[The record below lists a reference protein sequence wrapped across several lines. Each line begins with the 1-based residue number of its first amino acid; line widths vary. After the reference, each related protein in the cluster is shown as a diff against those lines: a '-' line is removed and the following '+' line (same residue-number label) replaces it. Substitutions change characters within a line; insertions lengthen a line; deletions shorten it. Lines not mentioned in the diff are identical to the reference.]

1 MTHPVNHVRSETEAL
16 ATHNTRFQGCSS
28 TILGRIQRV
37 AEEVLAKLSLLM
49 GMDKDGLKMLHREMK
64 QAVRMN
70 YYPTCS
76 RPDLVHGRAVTN
88 EEEAR
93 MSVLTAV
100 LPYKVEIG
108 PVETMVNDDR
118 SRVHRNIKFIDYLS
132 QYLDRKMENKAH
144 TEILKL

>member
-1 MTHPVNHVRSETEAL
+1 
-16 ATHNTRFQGCSS
+16 
-28 TILGRIQRV
+28 
-37 AEEVLAKLSLLM
+37 
-49 GMDKDGLKMLHREMK
+49 
-64 QAVRMN
+64 
-70 YYPTCS
+70 
-76 RPDLVHGRAVTN
+76 
-88 EEEAR
+88 

>member
-1 MTHPVNHVRSETEAL
+1 
-16 ATHNTRFQGCSS
+16 
-28 TILGRIQRV
+28 
-37 AEEVLAKLSLLM
+37 
-49 GMDKDGLKMLHREMK
+49 
-64 QAVRMN
+64 
-70 YYPTCS
+70 
-76 RPDLVHGRAVTN
+76 
-88 EEEAR
+88 

-118 SRVHRNIKFIDYLS
+118 SRVHRNIKFIDYLG

>member
-1 MTHPVNHVRSETEAL
+1 
-16 ATHNTRFQGCSS
+16 
-28 TILGRIQRV
+28 
-37 AEEVLAKLSLLM
+37 
-49 GMDKDGLKMLHREMK
+49 
-64 QAVRMN
+64 
-70 YYPTCS
+70 
-76 RPDLVHGRAVTN
+76 
-88 EEEAR
+88 

-118 SRVHRNIKFIDYLS
+118 SRVHRNIKFIDYLN